1 MGKNLYY
8 RRMESIIDSPY
19 PQIDL
24 LYMYPPPYILLY
36 TYGNTIDVFGDVAFW
51 YLHTKTFDSLSKRN
65 TRNICDTK
73 NDTKKTFLV
82 RNSRTAWSFQWH
94 RHLIFGLKRGQRWWP
109 YFQPWR
115 CHWKN
120 KKIFDAQLKWHS
132 REKFS

>member
-1 MGKNLYY
+1 MLGSTSTQTGLQAADIFLGNLQLTLVGKKIYY

-82 RNSRTAWSFQWH
+82 RNSRTA
-94 RHLIFGLKRGQRWWP
+94 
-109 YFQPWR
+109 
-115 CHWKN
+115 
-120 KKIFDAQLKWHS
+120 
-132 REKFS
+132 